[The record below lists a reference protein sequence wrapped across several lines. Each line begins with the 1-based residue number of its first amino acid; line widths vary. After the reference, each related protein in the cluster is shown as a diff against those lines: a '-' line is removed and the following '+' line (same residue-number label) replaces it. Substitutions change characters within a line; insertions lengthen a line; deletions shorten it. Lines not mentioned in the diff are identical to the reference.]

1 MPFNFGSRRY
11 TERKVFRQSQ
21 YTSLQCT
28 PKIHWISQSVKPS
41 REKCPVTRRFRML
54 TSSVFSLSYL
64 SVYLAMPFALD
75 SAESDYCVFVT
86 AAIRFQIPLDSEL
99 LAMLHNETPK
109 ILDFILFY
117 PVLWRTKRD
126 AFLFLLRKMK
136 YSLSFPAQLKWIVL
150 KKKKKKSVISEVN
163 YGKNKI
169 LNDTIDP

>member
-1 MPFNFGSRRY
+1 
-11 TERKVFRQSQ
+11 
-21 YTSLQCT
+21 
-28 PKIHWISQSVKPS
+28 
-41 REKCPVTRRFRML
+41 ML

-75 SAESDYCVFVT
+75 SAQSDYRVFVT
-86 AAIRFQIPLDSEL
+86 AAIRFQIPLNSEL

-136 YSLSFPAQLKWIVL
+136 YSLSFPA
-150 KKKKKKSVISEVN
+150 
-163 YGKNKI
+163 
-169 LNDTIDP
+169 